1 MKYAVISDVHSNL
14 DALEAVINEIP
25 KTMPVL
31 CLGDIVGYGPQ
42 PNEVIE
48 AIQSLKPLA
57 TLMGNHDYAVTT
69 GDVEGFSDHAAAAIE
84 WTRQH
89 ITPANLHFISTLRS
103 AVHFDVDNT
112 QVALYHASPRDSLF
126 EYVYPGISDREV
138 KSLIELSKCRVIL
151 LGHTHI
157 PMRFSL
163 ESGLLANP
171 GSVGQPRDGNP
182 NASFGLLTISG
193 GECNFDYGRVEYDVD
208 STAAKISKAGLP
220 SFLASRL
227 YKGV

>member
-14 DALEAVINEIP
+14 DALEAVIDEIP

-48 AIQSLKPLA
+48 VIQGLKPLV

-69 GDVEGFSDHAAAAIE
+69 GDVEGFSDHAATAIA

-89 ITPANLHFISTLRS
+89 ITSPNLQFLSNLRS
-103 AVHFDVDNT
+103 AAHFDVDNT

-126 EYVYPGISDREV
+126 EYVYPEIIDEEV
-138 KSLIELSKCRVIL
+138 KSLINLSKCRVVL
-151 LGHTHI
+151 LGHTHF

-182 NASFGLLTISG
+182 NASFGFLTISAG
-193 GECNFDYGRVEYDVD
+193 KCGFEYGRVEYDVD
-208 STAAKISKAGLP
+208 STAAKISRAGLP

-227 YKGV
+227 YKGM